1 MGFSDAPSFSRFSLA
16 TQARLGAAS
25 VSDPLILEASSLHWE
40 EDFPASP
47 CSRDREASSFGVANL
62 VVGPVSE
69 VSLAKA
75 VRSPPQAKPARNP
88 SLAMG
93 LIRHGFFG
101 PQPSPN
107 KAIENHALVIG
118 LGSNSLLVVKRV
130 TPHSDGVFELG
141 RSLCQF
147 PIPTSSVSKS

>member
-47 CSRDREASSFGVANL
+47 CSRDREASSSGVANS

-69 VSLAKA
+69 VLLAKA
-75 VRSPPQAKPARNP
+75 VRSPP
-88 SLAMG
+88 
-93 LIRHGFFG
+93 
-101 PQPSPN
+101 
-107 KAIENHALVIG
+107 
-118 LGSNSLLVVKRV
+118 
-130 TPHSDGVFELG
+130 
-141 RSLCQF
+141 
-147 PIPTSSVSKS
+147 